1 MPSVTIATLELG
13 LTGGQVKFIMDHK
26 NLIRRQLVK
35 PHKRT
40 SRLAGTIHEGRG
52 FCQDHQFVIDPRLGN
67 PGKKGF
73 VLREAGSQIISKM
86 ISQPET
92 CIVARGFILW
102 TRISQPNDQT
112 YRCTHEPNI
121 NSKNNEAPN
130 RLCRTGGF
138 SEKHRMQSR
147 CKKEGRYLD

>member
-35 PHKRT
+35 AHERT
-40 SRLAGTIHEGRG
+40 SRLAGTIHKGRG

-73 VLREAGSQIISKM
+73 ILREAGSQIISKM
-86 ISQPET
+86 VGQPEA

-102 TRISQPNDQT
+102 TGISQPNDQT
-112 YRCTHEPNI
+112 YQCTHEPNI

-130 RLCRTGGF
+130 RLRRTGGF
-138 SEKHRMQSR
+138 SENTEYSYGVI
-147 CKKEGRYLD
+147 KEDEYL